1 MGARKYLALLAI
13 LATTLVSALPEDL
26 ERRKKAIGIFNLVQF
41 PNDECEASST
51 QTGTCYTAEE
61 CSSRSGVA
69 SGSCADGYG
78 VCCVITL
85 ACGGSSAENG
95 TYLTQ
100 TDATADCTYTIC
112 PRDAT
117 INRIKLD
124 LTTFQ
129 IGAPTAP
136 ADVSGDASAT
146 TTAANRAAVG
156 HCTTDSFSVT
166 GAPTICGTNSGQHMF
181 VDTDGTACVK
191 ASFSFGGTSSTRS
204 YTIQVRQY
212 AKSNMDKGGQTGCL
226 QWFEGNTGTVK
237 SFNWLGTGSASTH
250 LANQKYKVCVRKN
263 AGMRSIC
270 WNPTS
275 TGAFGLSNGASGAAA
290 AKSGAGTSC
299 GTSGTAAQI
308 AANNPTDSAD
318 FVVILGGS
326 DSTTSTAP
334 TTSIGGGRVC
344 GRHFSA
350 STTGSTSEATICSR
364 ITPFQ
369 LSVHT
374 DGIEAA
380 NAGGAMAD
388 KNEVADGTATGTL
401 SAPLGTIGFDLSYY
415 QSAN

>member
-13 LATTLVSALPEDL
+13 LATTLVSALPEDI

-69 SGSCADGYG
+69 SGTCADGYG

-100 TDATADCTYTIC
+100 TAATADCTYTIC

-129 IGAPTAP
+129 IGSPVAP
-136 ADVSGDASAT
+136 ADVTGDASAT

-166 GAPTICGTNSGQHMF
+166 GAPTICGTNNGQHMF

-191 ASFSFGGTSSTRS
+191 ASFSFGGTTARTSTRN
-204 YTIQVRQY
+204 YNIQVRQY
-212 AKSNMDKGGQTGCL
+212 AKSNMDGGGRAGCL
-226 QWFEGNTGTVK
+226 QWFTGNTGTVK
-237 SFNWLGTGSASTH
+237 SFNWQGTGAASTH
-250 LANQKYKVCVRKN
+250 LANQKYNVCVRKN
-263 AGMRSIC
+263 VGFRSIC

-299 GTSGTAAQI
+299 PGTQTSTT
-308 AANNPTDSAD
+308 NPTDSAD
-318 FVVILGGS
+318 FVFIAGAG

-334 TTSIGGGRVC
+334 TSPTGGRVC
-344 GRHFSA
+344 GRFFSA

-401 SAPLGTIGFDLSYY
+401 SAPLGTIGFELSFY

>member
-1 MGARKYLALLAI
+1 MGALKYLAFLAI

-41 PNDECEASST
+41 PNDECASDNAA

-61 CSSRSGVA
+61 CSSRNGVS

-78 VCCVITL
+78 VCCVITV
-85 ACGGSSAENG
+85 ACGGSTAENN
-95 TYLTQ
+95 TFLTN
-100 TDATADCTYTIC
+100 TAATTDCTYTIC

-166 GAPTICGTNSGQHMF
+166 GAPTICGTNNGQHMI
-181 VDTDGTACVK
+181 VDTDGTKCVK
-191 ASFSFGGTSSTRS
+191 ATFSFGATTARTSTRS
-204 YTIQVRQY
+204 YNIHVRQF
-212 AKSNMDKGGQTGCL
+212 ARSNMDGGGPTGCL
-226 QWFEGNTGTVK
+226 QWFTGNTGTVK
-237 SFNWLGTGSASTH
+237 SFNWQGTGTASTH
-250 LANQKYKVCVRKN
+250 LANQKYNVCVRKN
-263 AGMRSIC
+263 VGFKSIC
-270 WNPTS
+270 WNPTK
-275 TGAFGLSNGASGAAA
+275 TGSFGLSNGASGATA

-299 GTSGTAAQI
+299 PGTQTSTT
-308 AANNPTDSAD
+308 NPTDSAD
-318 FVVILGGS
+318 FVFITGAG

-334 TTSIGGGRVC
+334 TSPTGGRVC
-344 GRHFSA
+344 GRFFSA

-388 KNEVADGTATGTL
+388 KNEVADGSVDAALG
-401 SAPLGTIGFDLSYY
+401 APLGTIGFELSFY